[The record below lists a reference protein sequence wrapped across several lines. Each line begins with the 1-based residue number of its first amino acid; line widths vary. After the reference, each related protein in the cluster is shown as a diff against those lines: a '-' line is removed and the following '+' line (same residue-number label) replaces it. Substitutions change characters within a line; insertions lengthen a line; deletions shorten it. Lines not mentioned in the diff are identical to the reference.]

1 MTVWQRVLAMLTLEL
16 MFHIKHQPFY
26 ISICISWTLST
37 QQTTYILFPPEEHC
51 MYSEPNVAQN
61 RRLNS
66 LNPIHT
72 VPPVHMHGRRIRNSN
87 KLCTI
92 PPVNLLTRRNY
103 ANIGR
108 VQNLSGTVSTGLETL
123 VFNNIV
129 KVNIY
134 IYIYICALFIVN
146 KSKDIVCGR

>member
-1 MTVWQRVLAMLTLEL
+1 
-16 MFHIKHQPFY
+16 
-26 ISICISWTLST
+26 
-37 QQTTYILFPPEEHC
+37 

-134 IYIYICALFIVN
+134 IYICALFIVN
-146 KSKDIVCGR
+146 KSKDKVC

>member
-1 MTVWQRVLAMLTLEL
+1 
-16 MFHIKHQPFY
+16 
-26 ISICISWTLST
+26 
-37 QQTTYILFPPEEHC
+37 

-146 KSKDIVCGR
+146 KSKDKVC